1 MQTKYIKITVIDPHS
16 RYLDP
21 LYYGRTLL
29 EHFNLNSTGIAV
41 PTGVSSYDEN
51 GKATQGR
58 ICVEQYM
65 PNKLVNY
72 AIRLYV
78 FVNSEFNYC
87 FLIFDIGKGN
97 KSGINLCTRYSNVHH
112 ELCHPN
118 FF

>member
-21 LYYGRTLL
+21 LYYGRSLL
-29 EHFNLNSTGIAV
+29 EHFSLNSTGIAV
-41 PTGVSSYDEN
+41 PTGVSAYDEN
-51 GKATQGR
+51 GKATKGR
-58 ICVEQYM
+58 ICAEQYM